1 MVLVQQGKLSLDESL
16 ERFLPDAPARWRSIT
31 VRELLNHTSG
41 LPHDAPGENPFESR
55 PPLDEDLAKW
65 DVALAR
71 EVPLSSASK
80 SAMWTATPK
89 PTGAPFGYGFGWQI
103 ATRGGQRVVYHGGGR
118 SGFKSYFARFPDK
131 HLSFVVMTNAGQPA
145 GSSGSFTET
154 PR

>member
-1 MVLVQQGKLSLDESL
+1 MVLVQQGKLSLDESR
-16 ERFLPDAPARWRSIT
+16 ERFLPVAPARWRSIT

-41 LPHDAPGENPFESR
+41 LPQDAPGENPFESR

-89 PTGAPFGYGFGWQI
+89 PTGAPFGYGFGKSLRAGVSVWSTTAEVAPASSPI
-103 ATRGGQRVVYHGGGR
+103 SHG
-118 SGFKSYFARFPDK
+118 FQ
-131 HLSFVVMTNAGQPA
+131 TNTSPLW
-145 GSSGSFTET
+145 
-154 PR
+154 